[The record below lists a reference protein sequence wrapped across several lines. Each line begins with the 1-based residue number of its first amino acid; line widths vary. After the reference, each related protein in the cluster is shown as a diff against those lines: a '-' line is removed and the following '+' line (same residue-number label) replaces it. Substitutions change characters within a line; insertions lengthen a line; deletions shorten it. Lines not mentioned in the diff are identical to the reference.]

1 MGTESNPVVSRG
13 CECARPQ
20 RSRQVRNNERG
31 IALIIVLFA
40 TLLLTVIGLGM
51 MYATNMETAINHN
64 YRDSQVALY
73 AALAGL
79 QEARERIKYP
89 YDITP
94 PTQLPSTSAPNIIY
108 IVSDASTVKPW
119 DPTNAFFDTELCQ
132 EKVLGLTGSP
142 GVPCTSTASGTAWY
156 QVFDNSQSS
165 AGPWNLANPL
175 DWKWTRIQLKGNN
188 NTPVPV
194 NGDSTDASQSCWN
207 GRTQMSTPT
216 SYTTGCQPI
225 GGVTS
230 ISLDS
235 HGTDYTSAPTV
246 TLTGGGG
253 TGATATAVLGNETTG
268 VVSSVAVDLGGAG
281 YVTPPTVTFSSG
293 AATATAVLSS
303 TGTSVTSGT
312 VTSAAVG
319 SGGSGYLTPPT
330 VTFSGGGGSGATG
343 TAVLST
349 TGVVTTSGYVNALNV
364 TAGGSGY
371 TSPPT
376 VDISGFGGGASGT
389 ATLGTTGTVK
399 SIALSSAGTQCYS
412 AASDAVVT
420 FSGGGG
426 SGAAASAV
434 LEANRSCIY
443 SVAVTSSP
451 QCSAKLNA
459 ANGYSPID
467 QKSGVTFAVGG
478 QNQSFS
484 GTLFVSSANDKTP
497 VSLSVQNPGY
507 DTGGYSSPTFTS
519 QLKLASGAWADC
531 GNITVTATTGYR
543 LASFNVTN
551 GGSGYTSTPTIA
563 VTGGVGTT
571 SNPTGT
577 VTRGFPVTGLT
588 VTSGGN
594 GYPSPPT
601 VTLTGGGGSGA
612 TATASVTT
620 SSTTTYPVASI
631 TITSGGGG
639 YTSAPAVALTGG
651 GGTGA
656 AATAAITSTT
666 LTTYPIA
673 SIAVTSGGSGYDLLV
688 PPTVTLTGG
697 GGSGA
702 TATATVSSMN
712 TGLFFVDHI
721 NVDTNGSGY
730 TSNPTVTLSGGG
742 GTGAAATA
750 VVSGG
755 TKYGKVWLLTSLA
768 ETRSGARS
776 MVQAEVASAVLGF
789 ATGGALTLDGPN
801 PIIDAMPNSVNFYIR
816 GNDANSCGD
825 PVTEE
830 DHPAIDGFDDPN
842 ANPPTN
848 SVETIIDSLPRP
860 DHYTGAGGT
869 PSVQNGY
876 GALGET
882 MTTPAGMDSVMSAIY
897 NMPQTKRYTSANV
910 GTFNPAATTLTSM
923 TYVDGDLTLNGNG
936 HGYGILVVTGT
947 LTMSGNFSWDGI
959 IFVVGDGNVQMNG
972 GGNGQINGSLWVSKT
987 WDSSHNL
994 LSEMGSPT
1002 FGWNGGGGNGMQYDH
1017 CKVSNLMSAVPLT
1030 NLTSTRPLKVLSY
1043 RSLPY

>member
-1 MGTESNPVVSRG
+1 MDPVMRKS
-13 CECARPQ
+13 
-20 RSRQVRNNERG
+20 ERG

-51 MYATNMETAINHN
+51 MYSTNMETAINHN

-79 QEARERIKYP
+79 QEARQRIKYP

-94 PTQLPSTSAPNIIY
+94 PTQLPSTTAANIIY

-132 EKVLGLTGSP
+132 ENVLGLTGTH
-142 GVPCTSTASGTAWY
+142 GVPCTTTASGTAWY

-165 AGPWNLANPL
+165 AGPWNLAHPL

-188 NTPVPV
+188 NTPVAV
-194 NGDSTDASQSCWN
+194 NGDSTDASQACWN

-230 ISLDS
+230 IFMDS
-235 HGTDYTSAPTV
+235 NGTTYTSPPTV

-268 VVSSVAVDLGGAG
+268 VVSSVAVDLGGSG
-281 YVTPPTVTFSSG
+281 YVTPPTVTFGSG
-293 AATATAVLSS
+293 AATATAVLSG
-303 TGTSVTSGT
+303 TGTSVSTGT
-312 VTSAAVG
+312 VTSATVG
-319 SGGSGYLTPPT
+319 VGGSGYLTPPT
-330 VTFSGGGGSGATG
+330 VSFSGGGGSGATG

-349 TGVVTTSGYVNALNV
+349 TGTVTTAGYVNSLNL

-371 TSPPT
+371 TSAPT
-376 VDISGFGGGASGT
+376 VNITGSGGGATAT

-399 SIALSSAGTQCYS
+399 SIALTSAGTQCYS

-426 SGAAASAV
+426 TGAAASAV
-434 LEANRSCIY
+434 LDTTKSCIY
-443 SVAVTSSP
+443 SVAVTSTP
-451 QCSAKLNA
+451 QCSAKLDA

-467 QKSGVTFAVGG
+467 QMAGVTFAVGG
-478 QNQSFS
+478 QNESFS
-484 GTLFVSSANDKTP
+484 GTLFVSTANDKTP

-507 DTGGYSSPTFTS
+507 DTSGYSANTFTS

-543 LASFNVTN
+543 VASFNVTN

-588 VTSGGN
+588 VTNGGS

-601 VTLTGGGGSGA
+601 VSFSGGGGTGAAA
-612 TATASVTT
+612 TANVTT
-620 SSTTTYPVASI
+620 SSTITYSVASI
-631 TITSGGGG
+631 IITAGGAG
-639 YTSAPAVALTGG
+639 YTAAPTVTLTGG
-651 GGTGA
+651 SGTGA
-656 AATAAITSTT
+656 AATAAITSNTI
-666 LTTYPIA
+666 TTYPVA
-673 SIAVTSGGSGYDLLV
+673 SINVTSGGSGYNLLA

-702 TATATVSSMN
+702 TATATVTSMN
-712 TGLFFVDHI
+712 TGTFFVDHI
-721 NVDTNGSGY
+721 DVDTNGSGY
-730 TSNPTVTLSGGG
+730 TSNPTVTLTGGG
-742 GTGAAATA
+742 GSGAAATA
-750 VVSGG
+750 IVSGG

-768 ETRSGARS
+768 QTSNGARS
-776 MVQAEVASAVLGF
+776 MVQAEVASPVLGF
-789 ATGGALTLDGPN
+789 ATGGALTLNGPN
-801 PIIDAMPNSVNFYIR
+801 PIIDAMPNSVNFEIH
-816 GNDANSCGD
+816 GNDDNSCAD
-825 PVTEE
+825 PITEE

-860 DHYTGAGGT
+860 ENYIGAGGT

-882 MTTPAGMDSVMSAIY
+882 MTTPAGLDAVMSAIY
-897 NMPQTKRYTSANV
+897 NMPTAVHWTSANV
-910 GTFNPAATTLTSM
+910 GSFNPNATTNTSIN
-923 TYVDGDLTLNGNG
+923 YVDGDLTLNGNG
-936 HGYGILVVTGT
+936 TGRGILVVTGT
-947 LTMSGNFSWDGI
+947 LTMSGNFSWWGI
-959 IFVVGDGNVQMNG
+959 IFVVGDGNMQMNG
-972 GGNGQINGSLWVSKT
+972 GGSGEIHGSLFVAKT

-994 LSEMGSPT
+994 LANLGSPT
-1002 FGWNGGGGNGMQYDH
+1002 FGWNGGGVNSLQYDH
-1017 CKVSNLMSAVPLT
+1017 CYTSNLMSAVPMT